1 MQTVKIIMAVFSVVK
16 KALSLV
22 RKGFDLLNRRKEKE
36 KRAKRR
42 TIFWT
47 VFLSVVGVILV
58 VLFFPYRFVVKRN
71 DDFEI
76 RTLLIRIYRRG
87 AEYKIPKGGNETFEI
102 STAEEHAQRQAQA

>member
-1 MQTVKIIMAVFSVVK
+1 MQ
-16 KALSLV
+16 ALKVISLV
-22 RKGFDLLNRRKEKE
+22 ISLIKKGFSLLGMAKKLFNNRKEKE

-42 TIFWT
+42 KIFWT

-71 DDFEI
+71 GDFEI

-87 AEYKIPKGGNETFEI
+87 AEYKIPKGGNDTFEI
-102 STAEEHAQRQAQA
+102 ATAEEHAERTARA